1 MDAEGFVAARKV
13 AELAGVSAETVRD
26 WTRRGLIPAYRPG
39 GREYLYVWS
48 EVEAA
53 IKATRVGTLAEP
65 APTARPEIRP
75 PAAVVPPT
83 TRGRSF
89 REEFRR
95 LQQAAQPAAPE
106 HRPARRRRAVNKKA
120 GFNSR

>member
-1 MDAEGFVAARKV
+1 MEGFVAARQI
-13 AELAGVSAETVRD
+13 AERCNVSAETVRE

-65 APTARPEIRP
+65 APTARPEIRR
-75 PAAVVPPT
+75 PAAVVPSTP
-83 TRGRSF
+83 TRGLSF

-95 LQQAAQPAAPE
+95 LQQAASPAASE

-120 GFNSR
+120 GLSSH